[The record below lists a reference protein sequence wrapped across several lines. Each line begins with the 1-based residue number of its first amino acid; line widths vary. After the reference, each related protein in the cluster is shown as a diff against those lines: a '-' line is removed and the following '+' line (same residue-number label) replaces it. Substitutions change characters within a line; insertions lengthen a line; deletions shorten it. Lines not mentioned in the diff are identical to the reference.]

1 MSIAFVVQRYGAEVA
16 GGAEAL
22 ARDTARALV
31 RAGEDVTVFTT
42 TARDYL
48 SWEPFYPEGTSMD
61 DGVVVRRF
69 AVDPP
74 DPRRSA
80 ALVRQ
85 LGLSPGDPAL
95 EAAWATAQGPVSRG
109 LLAALANR
117 GDFNRGDSPSPGT
130 VPMRGLSPGRGCPR
144 VVVCWT
150 YLYATSQMA
159 MPIVRDRSILVPLA
173 HEEPMLR
180 FTLTRGVIRMARALA
195 FMTPEERRLVED
207 TAGVG
212 GTPGVVVGAGLDP
225 SPDGD
230 AAHARA
236 ARPLPP
242 RFVLYLGRVDAAKG
256 VDALIRA
263 HRAYRDA
270 GGTLGLVLAG
280 REAPGTRI
288 PGWVTT
294 TGFLTDGERA
304 DLLAAAEVVV
314 LPSPYESLS
323 LVALEA
329 WRAGRPTLGNARAN
343 VVAGQ
348 TARSGGGLLYT
359 GPVTYGRQLDRLAA
373 SPAECLALGRSG
385 RAFAAHW
392 TWDACVARW
401 REVIALAGG
410 TP

>member
-1 MSIAFVVQRYGAEVA
+1 MSVAFVVQRYGAEVA

-22 ARDTARALV
+22 CRDTARALV
-31 RAGEDVTVFTT
+31 RAGEQVTVFTT

-48 SWEPFYPEGTSMD
+48 GWDPFYAPGTTED

-69 AVDPP
+69 RVDPP
-74 DPRRSA
+74 DPRRA
-80 ALVRQ
+80 ADLVRA
-85 LGLSPGDPAL
+85 LGLAPGDPAM
-95 EAAWATAQGPVSRG
+95 EAEWAMTQGPVSRD
-109 LLAALANR
+109 LLTALSAEGVRHQVSSER
-117 GDFNRGDSPSPGT
+117 GKSYD
-130 VPMRGLSPGRGCPR
+130 
-144 VVVCWT
+144 VVACWT
-150 YLYATSQMA
+150 YLYATSQLA
-159 MPIVRDRSILVPLA
+159 MPLVRDRAILVPLA

-180 FTLTRGVIRMARALA
+180 FTLTHGVIRMAKALA

-207 TAGVG
+207 TVEVYD
-212 GTPGVVVGAGLDP
+212 TPGVVVGAGLDP
-225 SPDGD
+225 APDGD
-230 AAHARA
+230 AARARRA
-236 ARPLPP
+236 QVLPS
-242 RFVLYLGRVDAAKG
+242 RFALYLGRVDSAKG

-263 HRAYRDA
+263 HADYRDA

-280 REAPGTRI
+280 RAAPGLRI

-294 TGFLTDGERA
+294 TGFISDQGRA

-329 WRAGRPTLGNARAN
+329 WRAGRPTLGYARAD

-359 GPVTYGRQLDRLAA
+359 GPETYGRQLTRLAGA
-373 SPAECLALGRSG
+373 PAEREAMGASG
-385 RAFAAHW
+385 QAFASEW

-401 REVIALAGG
+401 HQVLAVVA
-410 TP
+410 